1 MVGPSRFEK
10 VQILRIQDESLA
22 IFPENKMAVFA
33 VARVWLAMASPTA
46 SGVPS
51 LDALG
56 SNWVDPTVEVSA
68 SAKLG

>member
-1 MVGPSRFEK
+1 MKRLTFRKVRILSSRQLSHNK
-10 VQILRIQDESLA
+10 QIMACLAMARLWLA
-22 IFPENKMAVFA
+22 I
-33 VARVWLAMASPTA
+33 ASPTA